1 LISVQNSPV
10 TRPPVNRTAPIS
22 VIRAVSGDQPV
33 VSRSTTTKSVS
44 AIRCVPQA
52 SSALQACEPS
62 ALATGHRS
70 AGPACA
76 AGLRDVRPRHR
87 DVRPRHRDVW
97 LGHRDVRPRHRD
109 VRPRHRDVWLGH
121 RDVRPR
127 HRDVWLGHRDARVR
141 WREAP
146 PSRVVSLR
154 QIFTVPTVGLGTDT
168 LRQARRNVSAPS

>member
-52 SSALQACEPS
+52 SSALRACEPS

-70 AGPACA
+70 AGPAGA
-76 AGLRDVRPRHR
+76 ARLRDVRPRHR
-87 DVRPRHRDVW
+87 DVRPRHRDVR
-97 LGHRDVRPRHRD
+97 LG
-109 VRPRHRDVWLGH
+109 HRDVWLGH
-121 RDVRPR
+121 RDVRLGHR
-127 HRDVWLGHRDARVR
+127 DVRLGHRDVWLGHRDARVR

-146 PSRVVSLR
+146 PSRVVNLR

-168 LRQARRNVSAPS
+168 LCQARRNVSAPS